1 MVFAP
6 ARQVKGKVNGYPVL
20 PEFLLRQN
28 GFIVLS
34 VDGLIQ
40 SILRRAEAFLYGMFQ
55 DIASSKG
62 MDNELVATESHRVAE
77 KRTLKQAEAPGTLPE
92 PG

>member
-1 MVFAP
+1 
-6 ARQVKGKVNGYPVL
+6 
-20 PEFLLRQN
+20 
-28 GFIVLS
+28 
-34 VDGLIQ
+34 
-40 SILRRAEAFLYGMFQ
+40 MFQ

-92 PG
+92 PGQRPAKDF